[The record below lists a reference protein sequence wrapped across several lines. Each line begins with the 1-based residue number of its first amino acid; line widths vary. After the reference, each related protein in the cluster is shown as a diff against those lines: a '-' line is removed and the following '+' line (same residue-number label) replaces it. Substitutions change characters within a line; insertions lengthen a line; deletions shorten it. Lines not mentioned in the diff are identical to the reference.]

1 MIKAKVVALVQA
13 RGGSKGV
20 PGKNIRLLAG
30 YPLIAWS
37 VIACKLAESVDRCII
52 STDDAEIAEVARH
65 YGAEVPFM
73 RPSEFAT
80 DDATDFPLIKHALE
94 WMSENEHHVPEFIV
108 QIRPT
113 TPLREPSVLDE
124 AVGALR
130 AAPEASGL
138 RSVFEMS
145 ETAWKAFEIKGGYI
159 DSLANRLPGI
169 NPEAANL
176 PRQAL
181 PATYIGQGYV
191 DILRSSV
198 VLSEGKTYGDRVLGF
213 ISPDCGEVDVETD
226 FRKLE
231 FFKEDFGK
239 TVFDYLVANY
249 S

>member
-124 AVGALR
+124 AVG
-130 AAPEASGL
+130 S
-138 RSVFEMS
+138 
-145 ETAWKAFEIKGGYI
+145 IY
-159 DSLANRLPGI
+159 D
-169 NPEAANL
+169 
-176 PRQAL
+176 
-181 PATYIGQGYV
+181 
-191 DILRSSV
+191 
-198 VLSEGKTYGDRVLGF
+198 
-213 ISPDCGEVDVETD
+213 
-226 FRKLE
+226 
-231 FFKEDFGK
+231 
-239 TVFDYLVANY
+239 
-249 S
+249 